1 MYSRRSDR
9 GAGGSLNLPDRTG
22 TSAFLNRAQHQVN
35 RILCPNK
42 KTSLKGTVVPA
53 TPGRKDC
60 PIARS
65 VPAPGHGP
73 QRCGQAKAEIFQICL
88 CANPPTRRFCHR
100 LVGWQGCRITFGPQ
114 SAPCQKQGF
123 TTGPRHSRQN
133 TPGKPDS
140 CGPHGSESRPK
151 RQRGYFC
158 GQVFPNG
165 HTARRP
171 FRKPAPHPQNK
182 AKPATGSALSAIV
195 ATAISP
201 APARSAPKRRGW
213 RRSCSECRSGAA
225 SPCS

>member
-1 MYSRRSDR
+1 M
-9 GAGGSLNLPDRTG
+9 
-22 TSAFLNRAQHQVN
+22 
-35 RILCPNK
+35 
-42 KTSLKGTVVPA
+42 
-53 TPGRKDC
+53 
-60 PIARS
+60 ARS
-65 VPAPGHGP
+65 AADKRK
-73 QRCGQAKAEIFQICL
+73 QRFSKYAYAQI
-88 CANPPTRRFCHR
+88 PPTRRFCHR